1 MKLDKLVGERFK
13 EKPSDCVI
21 ESHALMMRGGY
32 MKDVAKGIYSQ
43 FTPLKRICQKIEGII
58 REEMDAIDG
67 QEVLFPVAL
76 PASLWDESGRYE
88 SVGSEL
94 LRFTDRN
101 GSKMVLGMTHEE
113 AAVQLVRDYAKSY
126 NSYPFMIY
134 QIQTKFRD
142 EARPRAGLIRVREFT
157 MKDAYSFD
165 SSNEGLDVSYQKM
178 FDAYHKI
185 FKEVGLKYTVV
196 RADTGAMGGL
206 LSEEFQ
212 ALTDVGEDVLVI
224 CENCGYSSNIEVSE
238 CVENKIETKE
248 RKLPKEKVYT
258 PNAGTIKEVSD
269 FLGEDPSKFVKTL
282 IYKVDN
288 DFKVVL
294 GLDEYDKLVTFDFDK
309 EKSLLVTG
317 VSGTGKTNL
326 FNDIIMNI
334 LINYSNV
341 KVVILDSQGINYNL
355 YNDVCEV
362 VNKEEDIII
371 KINLLR
377 REFEDRVKNNT
388 RDKMVVFIDE
398 IYEILKL
405 DNSVKDD
412 INYLLEVGS
421 TMGIYLVVSTDSVL
435 EDDTYDLFNKDNVSK
450 ISFYLTSRGEYNMF
464 LGKAIRDNLGKDGM
478 YLDNDKNLIRMS
490 IPMVEDDE
498 IERVCMYIKDNK

>member
-1 MKLDKLVGERFK
+1 MLKLLNNPKSDNTRNILNADLFVSNLHNTLKAFGFNPKVTYEVYRSITVYHITWNDDKIYDDILELKKEIALSLGINVSELVMNKVKDNEIFIKVDNMK
-13 EKPSDCVI
+13 
-21 ESHALMMRGGY
+21 
-32 MKDVAKGIYSQ
+32 KDILC
-43 FTPLKRICQKIEGII
+43 LK
-58 REEMDAIDG
+58 
-67 QEVLFPVAL
+67 EVL
-76 PASLWDESGRYE
+76 
-88 SVGSEL
+88 
-94 LRFTDRN
+94 
-101 GSKMVLGMTHEE
+101 
-113 AAVQLVRDYAKSY
+113 
-126 NSYPFMIY
+126 
-134 QIQTKFRD
+134 
-142 EARPRAGLIRVREFT
+142 
-157 MKDAYSFD
+157 
-165 SSNEGLDVSYQKM
+165 
-178 FDAYHKI
+178 
-185 FKEVGLKYTVV
+185 
-196 RADTGAMGGL
+196 
-206 LSEEFQ
+206 
-212 ALTDVGEDVLVI
+212 
-224 CENCGYSSNIEVSE
+224 EN
-238 CVENKIETKE
+238 
-248 RKLPKEKVYT
+248 
-258 PNAGTIKEVSD
+258 
-269 FLGEDPSKFVKTL
+269 
-282 IYKVDN
+282 YKVDN

-362 VNKEEDIII
+362 VNKEEDIIV

-377 REFEDRVKNNT
+377 REFEYRVKNNT

-435 EDDTYDLFNKDNVSK
+435 EDDTYDLFSKDNVSK

-498 IERVCMYIKDNK
+498 IERVCRYIKDNK

>member
-1 MKLDKLVGERFK
+1 MLKLLNNPKSDNTRNILNADLFVSNLHNTLKAFGFNPKVTYEVYRSITVYHITWNDDKIYDDILELKKEIALSLGINVSELVMNKVKDNEIFIKVDNMK
-13 EKPSDCVI
+13 
-21 ESHALMMRGGY
+21 
-32 MKDVAKGIYSQ
+32 KDILC
-43 FTPLKRICQKIEGII
+43 LK
-58 REEMDAIDG
+58 
-67 QEVLFPVAL
+67 EVL
-76 PASLWDESGRYE
+76 
-88 SVGSEL
+88 
-94 LRFTDRN
+94 
-101 GSKMVLGMTHEE
+101 
-113 AAVQLVRDYAKSY
+113 
-126 NSYPFMIY
+126 
-134 QIQTKFRD
+134 
-142 EARPRAGLIRVREFT
+142 
-157 MKDAYSFD
+157 
-165 SSNEGLDVSYQKM
+165 
-178 FDAYHKI
+178 
-185 FKEVGLKYTVV
+185 
-196 RADTGAMGGL
+196 
-206 LSEEFQ
+206 
-212 ALTDVGEDVLVI
+212 
-224 CENCGYSSNIEVSE
+224 EN
-238 CVENKIETKE
+238 
-248 RKLPKEKVYT
+248 
-258 PNAGTIKEVSD
+258 
-269 FLGEDPSKFVKTL
+269 
-282 IYKVDN
+282 YKVDN

-362 VNKEEDIII
+362 VNKEEDIIV

-412 INYLLEVGS
+412 INYLLEVGN
-421 TMGIYLVVSTDSVL
+421 TMGIYLVISTDSVL

-490 IPMVEDDE
+490 IPMIEDDE
-498 IERVCMYIKDNK
+498 IGRAHV

>member
-1 MKLDKLVGERFK
+1 MLKLLNNPKSDNTRNILNADLFVSNLHNTLKAFGFNPKVTYEVYRSITVYHITWNDDKIYDDILELKKEIALSLGINVSELVMNKVKDNEIFIKVDNMK
-13 EKPSDCVI
+13 
-21 ESHALMMRGGY
+21 
-32 MKDVAKGIYSQ
+32 KDILC
-43 FTPLKRICQKIEGII
+43 LK
-58 REEMDAIDG
+58 
-67 QEVLFPVAL
+67 EVL
-76 PASLWDESGRYE
+76 
-88 SVGSEL
+88 
-94 LRFTDRN
+94 
-101 GSKMVLGMTHEE
+101 
-113 AAVQLVRDYAKSY
+113 
-126 NSYPFMIY
+126 
-134 QIQTKFRD
+134 
-142 EARPRAGLIRVREFT
+142 
-157 MKDAYSFD
+157 KD
-165 SSNEGLDVSYQKM
+165 
-178 FDAYHKI
+178 
-185 FKEVGLKYTVV
+185 
-196 RADTGAMGGL
+196 
-206 LSEEFQ
+206 
-212 ALTDVGEDVLVI
+212 
-224 CENCGYSSNIEVSE
+224 
-238 CVENKIETKE
+238 
-248 RKLPKEKVYT
+248 
-258 PNAGTIKEVSD
+258 
-269 FLGEDPSKFVKTL
+269 
-282 IYKVDN
+282 YKVDN
-288 DFKVVL
+288 NFKVVL

-362 VNKEEDIII
+362 VNKEEDIIV

-377 REFEDRVKNNT
+377 REFEYRVKNNT

-490 IPMVEDDE
+490 TPMIEDDE
-498 IERVCMYIKDNK
+498 IERVCRYIKDNK

>member
-1 MKLDKLVGERFK
+1 MLMLLNNPKSDNTRNILNADLFVSNLHNTLKAFGFNPKVTYEVYRSITVYHITWNDDKIYDDILELKKEIALSLGINVSELVMNKVKDNEIFIKVDNMK
-13 EKPSDCVI
+13 
-21 ESHALMMRGGY
+21 
-32 MKDVAKGIYSQ
+32 KDILC
-43 FTPLKRICQKIEGII
+43 LK
-58 REEMDAIDG
+58 
-67 QEVLFPVAL
+67 EVL
-76 PASLWDESGRYE
+76 
-88 SVGSEL
+88 
-94 LRFTDRN
+94 
-101 GSKMVLGMTHEE
+101 
-113 AAVQLVRDYAKSY
+113 
-126 NSYPFMIY
+126 
-134 QIQTKFRD
+134 
-142 EARPRAGLIRVREFT
+142 
-157 MKDAYSFD
+157 
-165 SSNEGLDVSYQKM
+165 
-178 FDAYHKI
+178 
-185 FKEVGLKYTVV
+185 
-196 RADTGAMGGL
+196 
-206 LSEEFQ
+206 
-212 ALTDVGEDVLVI
+212 
-224 CENCGYSSNIEVSE
+224 EN
-238 CVENKIETKE
+238 
-248 RKLPKEKVYT
+248 
-258 PNAGTIKEVSD
+258 
-269 FLGEDPSKFVKTL
+269 
-282 IYKVDN
+282 YKVDN

-362 VNKEEDIII
+362 VNKEEDIIV

-377 REFEDRVKNNT
+377 REFEYRVKNNT

-464 LGKAIRDNLGKDGM
+464 LGKVIRDNLGKDGM

-498 IERVCMYIKDNK
+498 IERVCRYIKDNK

>member
-1 MKLDKLVGERFK
+1 MLKLLNNPKSDNTRNILNADLFVSNLHNTLKAFSFNPKVTYEVYRSITVYHVTWNDDKTYDDILELKKEIALSLGINVSELVMNKVKDNEIFIKVDNMK
-13 EKPSDCVI
+13 
-21 ESHALMMRGGY
+21 
-32 MKDVAKGIYSQ
+32 KDILC
-43 FTPLKRICQKIEGII
+43 LK
-58 REEMDAIDG
+58 
-67 QEVLFPVAL
+67 EVL
-76 PASLWDESGRYE
+76 E
-88 SVGSEL
+88 
-94 LRFTDRN
+94 
-101 GSKMVLGMTHEE
+101 
-113 AAVQLVRDYAKSY
+113 DY
-126 NSYPFMIY
+126 
-134 QIQTKFRD
+134 
-142 EARPRAGLIRVREFT
+142 
-157 MKDAYSFD
+157 
-165 SSNEGLDVSYQKM
+165 
-178 FDAYHKI
+178 
-185 FKEVGLKYTVV
+185 
-196 RADTGAMGGL
+196 
-206 LSEEFQ
+206 
-212 ALTDVGEDVLVI
+212 
-224 CENCGYSSNIEVSE
+224 
-238 CVENKIETKE
+238 
-248 RKLPKEKVYT
+248 KL
-258 PNAGTIKEVSD
+258 
-269 FLGEDPSKFVKTL
+269 
-282 IYKVDN
+282 DN

-355 YNDVCEV
+355 YSDVCEV
-362 VNKEEDIII
+362 VNKEEDIIV

-490 IPMVEDDE
+490 TPMIEDDE
-498 IERVCMYIKDNK
+498 IERVCKYIKDNK

>member
-1 MKLDKLVGERFK
+1 MLKLLNNPKSDNTRNILNADLFVSNLHNTLKAFGFNPKVTYEVYRSITVYHITWNDDKIYDDILELKKEIALSLGINVSELVMNKVKDNEIFIKVDNMK
-13 EKPSDCVI
+13 
-21 ESHALMMRGGY
+21 
-32 MKDVAKGIYSQ
+32 KDILC
-43 FTPLKRICQKIEGII
+43 LK
-58 REEMDAIDG
+58 
-67 QEVLFPVAL
+67 EVL
-76 PASLWDESGRYE
+76 
-88 SVGSEL
+88 
-94 LRFTDRN
+94 
-101 GSKMVLGMTHEE
+101 
-113 AAVQLVRDYAKSY
+113 
-126 NSYPFMIY
+126 
-134 QIQTKFRD
+134 
-142 EARPRAGLIRVREFT
+142 
-157 MKDAYSFD
+157 
-165 SSNEGLDVSYQKM
+165 
-178 FDAYHKI
+178 
-185 FKEVGLKYTVV
+185 
-196 RADTGAMGGL
+196 
-206 LSEEFQ
+206 
-212 ALTDVGEDVLVI
+212 
-224 CENCGYSSNIEVSE
+224 EN
-238 CVENKIETKE
+238 
-248 RKLPKEKVYT
+248 
-258 PNAGTIKEVSD
+258 
-269 FLGEDPSKFVKTL
+269 
-282 IYKVDN
+282 YKVDN

-294 GLDEYDKLVTFDFDK
+294 ALDEYDKLVTFDFDK

-362 VNKEEDIII
+362 VNKEEDIIV

-490 IPMVEDDE
+490 TPMIEDDE
-498 IERVCMYIKDNK
+498 IERVCRYIKDNK

>member
-1 MKLDKLVGERFK
+1 MLKLLNNPKSDNTRNILNADLFVSNLHNTLKAFGFNPKVTYEVYRSITVYHITWNDDKIYDDILELKKEIALSLGINVSELVMNKVKDNEIFIKVDNMK
-13 EKPSDCVI
+13 
-21 ESHALMMRGGY
+21 
-32 MKDVAKGIYSQ
+32 KDILC
-43 FTPLKRICQKIEGII
+43 LK
-58 REEMDAIDG
+58 
-67 QEVLFPVAL
+67 EVL
-76 PASLWDESGRYE
+76 
-88 SVGSEL
+88 
-94 LRFTDRN
+94 
-101 GSKMVLGMTHEE
+101 
-113 AAVQLVRDYAKSY
+113 
-126 NSYPFMIY
+126 
-134 QIQTKFRD
+134 
-142 EARPRAGLIRVREFT
+142 
-157 MKDAYSFD
+157 
-165 SSNEGLDVSYQKM
+165 
-178 FDAYHKI
+178 
-185 FKEVGLKYTVV
+185 
-196 RADTGAMGGL
+196 
-206 LSEEFQ
+206 
-212 ALTDVGEDVLVI
+212 
-224 CENCGYSSNIEVSE
+224 EN
-238 CVENKIETKE
+238 
-248 RKLPKEKVYT
+248 
-258 PNAGTIKEVSD
+258 
-269 FLGEDPSKFVKTL
+269 
-282 IYKVDN
+282 YKVDN

-309 EKSLLVTG
+309 EKSLLVAG

-362 VNKEEDIII
+362 VNKEEDIIV

-377 REFEDRVKNNT
+377 REFEYRVKNNT

-412 INYLLEVGS
+412 INYLLEVGN
-421 TMGIYLVVSTDSVL
+421 TMGIYLVISTDSVL

-490 IPMVEDDE
+490 IPMIEDDE
-498 IERVCMYIKDNK
+498 IERVCRYIKDNK

>member
-1 MKLDKLVGERFK
+1 MLKLLNNPKSDNTRNILNADLFVSNLHNTLKAFGFNPKVTYEVYRSITVYHVTWNDDKTYDDILELKKEIALSLGINASELVMNKVKDNEIFIKVDNMK
-13 EKPSDCVI
+13 
-21 ESHALMMRGGY
+21 
-32 MKDVAKGIYSQ
+32 KDILC
-43 FTPLKRICQKIEGII
+43 LK
-58 REEMDAIDG
+58 
-67 QEVLFPVAL
+67 EVL
-76 PASLWDESGRYE
+76 
-88 SVGSEL
+88 
-94 LRFTDRN
+94 
-101 GSKMVLGMTHEE
+101 
-113 AAVQLVRDYAKSY
+113 
-126 NSYPFMIY
+126 
-134 QIQTKFRD
+134 
-142 EARPRAGLIRVREFT
+142 
-157 MKDAYSFD
+157 
-165 SSNEGLDVSYQKM
+165 
-178 FDAYHKI
+178 
-185 FKEVGLKYTVV
+185 
-196 RADTGAMGGL
+196 
-206 LSEEFQ
+206 
-212 ALTDVGEDVLVI
+212 ED
-224 CENCGYSSNIEVSE
+224 
-238 CVENKIETKE
+238 
-248 RKLPKEKVYT
+248 
-258 PNAGTIKEVSD
+258 
-269 FLGEDPSKFVKTL
+269 
-282 IYKVDN
+282 YKVDN

-355 YNDVCEV
+355 YSDVFEV
-362 VNKEEDIII
+362 VNKEEDIIV

-464 LGKAIRDNLGKDGM
+464 LSKAIRDNLGKDGM

-490 IPMVEDDE
+490 TPMIEDDE
-498 IERVCMYIKDNK
+498 IERVCKYIKDNK

>member
-1 MKLDKLVGERFK
+1 MLKLLNNPKSDNTRNILNADLFVSNLHNTLKAFGFNPKVTYEVYRSTTVYHITWNDDKIYDDILELKKEIALSLGINVSELVMNKVKDNEIFIKVDNMK
-13 EKPSDCVI
+13 
-21 ESHALMMRGGY
+21 
-32 MKDVAKGIYSQ
+32 KDILC
-43 FTPLKRICQKIEGII
+43 LK
-58 REEMDAIDG
+58 
-67 QEVLFPVAL
+67 EVL
-76 PASLWDESGRYE
+76 D
-88 SVGSEL
+88 
-94 LRFTDRN
+94 N
-101 GSKMVLGMTHEE
+101 
-113 AAVQLVRDYAKSY
+113 
-126 NSYPFMIY
+126 
-134 QIQTKFRD
+134 
-142 EARPRAGLIRVREFT
+142 
-157 MKDAYSFD
+157 
-165 SSNEGLDVSYQKM
+165 
-178 FDAYHKI
+178 
-185 FKEVGLKYTVV
+185 
-196 RADTGAMGGL
+196 
-206 LSEEFQ
+206 
-212 ALTDVGEDVLVI
+212 
-224 CENCGYSSNIEVSE
+224 
-238 CVENKIETKE
+238 
-248 RKLPKEKVYT
+248 
-258 PNAGTIKEVSD
+258 
-269 FLGEDPSKFVKTL
+269 
-282 IYKVDN
+282 YKVDN

-294 GLDEYDKLVTFDFDK
+294 GLDEYDKLVTFGFDK

-362 VNKEEDIII
+362 VNKEEDIIV

-498 IERVCMYIKDNK
+498 IERVCKYIKDNK

>member
-1 MKLDKLVGERFK
+1 MLKLLNNPKSDNTRNILNADLFVSNLHNTLKAFGFNPKVTYEVYRSITVYHITWNDDKIYDDILELKKEIALSLGINVSELVINKVKDNEIFIKVDNMK
-13 EKPSDCVI
+13 
-21 ESHALMMRGGY
+21 
-32 MKDVAKGIYSQ
+32 KDILC
-43 FTPLKRICQKIEGII
+43 LK
-58 REEMDAIDG
+58 
-67 QEVLFPVAL
+67 EVL
-76 PASLWDESGRYE
+76 
-88 SVGSEL
+88 
-94 LRFTDRN
+94 
-101 GSKMVLGMTHEE
+101 
-113 AAVQLVRDYAKSY
+113 
-126 NSYPFMIY
+126 
-134 QIQTKFRD
+134 
-142 EARPRAGLIRVREFT
+142 
-157 MKDAYSFD
+157 
-165 SSNEGLDVSYQKM
+165 
-178 FDAYHKI
+178 
-185 FKEVGLKYTVV
+185 
-196 RADTGAMGGL
+196 
-206 LSEEFQ
+206 
-212 ALTDVGEDVLVI
+212 ED
-224 CENCGYSSNIEVSE
+224 
-238 CVENKIETKE
+238 
-248 RKLPKEKVYT
+248 
-258 PNAGTIKEVSD
+258 
-269 FLGEDPSKFVKTL
+269 
-282 IYKVDN
+282 YKVDN

-355 YNDVCEV
+355 YSDVCEV
-362 VNKEEDIII
+362 VNKEEDIIV

-490 IPMVEDDE
+490 TPMIEDDE
-498 IERVCMYIKDNK
+498 IERVCKYIKDNK

>member
-1 MKLDKLVGERFK
+1 MNKVKDNEIFIKVDNMK
-13 EKPSDCVI
+13 
-21 ESHALMMRGGY
+21 
-32 MKDVAKGIYSQ
+32 KDILC
-43 FTPLKRICQKIEGII
+43 LK
-58 REEMDAIDG
+58 
-67 QEVLFPVAL
+67 EVL
-76 PASLWDESGRYE
+76 
-88 SVGSEL
+88 
-94 LRFTDRN
+94 
-101 GSKMVLGMTHEE
+101 
-113 AAVQLVRDYAKSY
+113 
-126 NSYPFMIY
+126 
-134 QIQTKFRD
+134 
-142 EARPRAGLIRVREFT
+142 
-157 MKDAYSFD
+157 KD
-165 SSNEGLDVSYQKM
+165 
-178 FDAYHKI
+178 
-185 FKEVGLKYTVV
+185 
-196 RADTGAMGGL
+196 
-206 LSEEFQ
+206 
-212 ALTDVGEDVLVI
+212 
-224 CENCGYSSNIEVSE
+224 
-238 CVENKIETKE
+238 
-248 RKLPKEKVYT
+248 
-258 PNAGTIKEVSD
+258 
-269 FLGEDPSKFVKTL
+269 
-282 IYKVDN
+282 YKVDN

-362 VNKEEDIII
+362 VNKEEDIIV

-377 REFEDRVKNNT
+377 REFEYRVKNNT

-490 IPMVEDDE
+490 TPMIEDDE
-498 IERVCMYIKDNK
+498 IERVCRYIKDNK